1 MIQGR
6 GNDGRVNFSFNTL
19 TYFLLESLNMSEITD
34 KESMALSV
42 AELKVELSKRG
53 LTTKGKK
60 DELIARLLTY
70 KKGLDKTSESTEDEG
85 DSDSL
90 ILDSLQKANDIDDCN
105 VATEPN
111 PTNVPLSNTTDHSAD
126 LRSDF
131 QDFKK
136 HVFDKISAFEADMH
150 KDNEKL
156 MRNQENKP
164 IDYERCF
171 IRSLEH
177 RIISLERQL
186 AQKQAIIEK
195 LLTAPKEEGRPFC
208 ASEVQNLMGGEKKAQ
223 TSVIEIKEGY
233 NNSNIVEESIIP
245 ENIVTNKK
253 KTRSSKKKRDRL
265 KTTTNN
271 AGNTLASNKQEAT
284 ENTKGNSTNAT
295 VNRQEKNL
303 ENKSDSTVIIG
314 DSMVKNLDGRRMRT
328 KYGEKVFVKSFS
340 GATTDDMSF
349 HAVPSKKTQPDRVV
363 LHTGANDFREE
374 KEDAKIAQNIYALAR
389 MLKTEDNT
397 VFVSGIISRK
407 DEFINERTANV
418 NRILEELCKKNKF
431 PFIDNSNINIRTHLN
446 RSGLYLNHTG
456 DGKLA
461 LNIISALRD

>member
-1 MIQGR
+1 M
-6 GNDGRVNFSFNTL
+6 NFSCDTK

-34 KESMALSV
+34 KECMALSV
-42 AELKVELSKRG
+42 VELKVELSKKG

-60 DELIARLLTY
+60 DELIARLLAY
-70 KKGLDKTSESTEDEG
+70 NKGLDKTNESNEDER
-85 DSDSL
+85 DSLVSDSV
-90 ILDSLQKANDIDDCN
+90 QKSNETDDGN
-105 VATEPN
+105 VTVEPQ
-111 PTNVPLSNTTDHSAD
+111 PTNVPQSNTTDHGAD
-126 LRSDF
+126 FCSDF

-136 HVFDKISAFEADMH
+136 HVLDKISAFQADMQSL
-150 KDNEKL
+150 KENEKL

-171 IRSLEH
+171 IRSLED
-177 RIISLERQL
+177 RILSLERQL
-186 AQKQAIIEK
+186 AQKQAIIDK
-195 LLTAPKEEGRPFC
+195 LLTTPKEEGRPFS
-208 ASEVQNLMGGEKKAQ
+208 ANEIRNLMGGEKKAQ
-223 TSVIEIKEGY
+223 TSGIEITESY

-245 ENIVTNKK
+245 ENNVTNKK

-271 AGNTLASNKQEAT
+271 AGNTVASNKQEST
-284 ENTKGNSTNAT
+284 ENTNGNSNDAT
-295 VNRQEKNL
+295 VNTQEKNL

-349 HAVPSKKTQPDRVV
+349 HAVPSMKKQPDRVV

-389 MLKTEDNT
+389 TLKTEDNT
-397 VFVSGIISRK
+397 VFVSGIISRE
-407 DEFINERTANV
+407 DAFINERTANV

-446 RSGLYLNHTG
+446 RSGLHLNHTG

>member
-1 MIQGR
+1 M
-6 GNDGRVNFSFNTL
+6 
-19 TYFLLESLNMSEITD
+19 
-34 KESMALSV
+34 MALSV
-42 AELKVELSKRG
+42 AELKVDLSKRS

-70 KKGLDKTSESTEDEG
+70 KKGLDKTSESTKDEG

-90 ILDSLQKANDIDDCN
+90 ILDSLQKANEIDDCN

-111 PTNVPLSNTTDHSAD
+111 PTNVPLSNNTTDHSAD
-126 LRSDF
+126 LRIDF

-136 HVFDKISAFEADMH
+136 HVFDKISAFEEDMQSL
-150 KDNEKL
+150 KENEKL

-171 IRSLEH
+171 IRSSEH

-223 TSVIEIKEGY
+223 TSVIEITESY
-233 NNSNIVEESIIP
+233 NNSNIVKESIIP

-253 KTRSSKKKRDRL
+253 KTRSSKKKRYRL

-284 ENTKGNSTNAT
+284 KNTKGNS
-295 VNRQEKNL
+295 Q
-303 ENKSDSTVIIG
+303 G
-314 DSMVKNLDGRRMRT
+314 
-328 KYGEKVFVKSFS
+328 
-340 GATTDDMSF
+340 
-349 HAVPSKKTQPDRVV
+349 
-363 LHTGANDFREE
+363 
-374 KEDAKIAQNIYALAR
+374 
-389 MLKTEDNT
+389 
-397 VFVSGIISRK
+397 
-407 DEFINERTANV
+407 
-418 NRILEELCKKNKF
+418 
-431 PFIDNSNINIRTHLN
+431 
-446 RSGLYLNHTG
+446 
-456 DGKLA
+456 
-461 LNIISALRD
+461 